1 MVGQKSTK
9 AQSVFFHIFSCLL
22 GFIMVYPLLW
32 LLMSSFKS
40 NDTLFCCEYTFAERF
55 SDSTK
60 QKIPHS
66 FIIFHVLRENFFLF
80 STVPNGSFFIDL

>member
-40 NDTLFCCEYTFAERF
+40 NDTMFPQCVE
-55 SDSTK
+55 
-60 QKIPHS
+60 PHPRKVGRR
-66 FIIFHVLRENFFLF
+66 HQLPVRL
-80 STVPNGSFFIDL
+80 